1 MWQRETRWG
10 SSSIEV
16 EMNIVQINTVVYHK
30 NCCLSSGLLQ
40 DIEILGW
47 CPVGSVLPHASLA
60 FVGHP
65 SSDGITMKIPYRE
78 DLIWEINLNLIWKF
92 AKILRRQNI
101 FFS

>member
-1 MWQRETRWG
+1 
-10 SSSIEV
+10 
-16 EMNIVQINTVVYHK
+16 MNIVQINTVVYHK

-78 DLIWEINLNLIWKF
+78 DLI
-92 AKILRRQNI
+92 
-101 FFS
+101 